1 MFSRSCYLRLVL
13 RFHWRIHFFFWWSM
27 HGAWA
32 MKGRS
37 IFRRSSR
44 IRRTAERR
52 QAELRSKHIGEPQD
66 KLDIYD
72 NSFFNARW
80 TVHVLN
86 RVFGLDLKKAF
97 SDEGRDMTFTA
108 YNDSG
113 LDKNR
118 FSWTLGTATLIASEN
133 HKGLE

>member
-1 MFSRSCYLRLVL
+1 
-13 RFHWRIHFFFWWSM
+13 M
-27 HGAWA
+27 HGALDDE
-32 MKGRS
+32 GS
-37 IFRRSSR
+37 FIFRRSSR
-44 IRRTAERR
+44 IRRTDERR
-52 QAELRSKHIGEPQD
+52 HAELRSKHIGEPQD

-80 TVHVLN
+80 SVHVLN
-86 RVFGLDLKKAF
+86 LVFGLDLKKAF
-97 SDEGRDMTFTA
+97 SDEGRDMSFTA

-113 LDKNR
+113 PDKNR